1 MNQKPS
7 PSPDSRTQPLLPGCT
22 AAAGIDVS
30 KMNFHVCL
38 LTRSGARPKKGTF
51 TADAE
56 GHRKFIDWLQRV
68 SGGETVHCCLEETGT
83 YGRALAAFLHEGG
96 HFVSVVNAAL
106 IKHYGRSLN
115 VRTKNDIVD
124 AHLIAQYTL
133 ERVPARWRP
142 LAPAHEALRA
152 AARRRQQIT
161 EMITAE
167 KNHLEAASDPAVRAS
182 IEHLLTLL
190 HEEQEKIMEQMER
203 LAAEDPALAHN
214 RSLLDSIP
222 GIGALTAL
230 LLLAELPALD
240 SFESARQL
248 CAYAGLTP
256 RERQSG
262 TSVHGRTRLCKQG
275 RGGLRSLLFLPAASI
290 LSCKSGPLKA
300 FAQKLINAGKA
311 PKCAVGALMRKLMAL
326 TFAIL
331 RSGKAYN
338 PQFHFTRS
346 GSPAAPPQK
355 KMSRLALD

>member
-1 MNQKPS
+1 MNPIPRKRSS
-7 PSPDSRTQPLLPGCT
+7 PCHQPLLPGCT
-22 AAAGIDVS
+22 ASAGIDVS
-30 KMNFHVCL
+30 KKNFHVCL
-38 LTRSGARPKKGTF
+38 LTRSGARPQKGSF
-51 TADAE
+51 SADAD
-56 GHRKFIDWLQRV
+56 GHRKFTGWLQRV

-115 VRTKNDIVD
+115 VRTKNDVVD
-124 AHLIAQYTL
+124 ARLIAQYTL

-152 AARRRQQIT
+152 ASRRRQQIISL
-161 EMITAE
+161 MTAE
-167 KNHLEAASDPAVRAS
+167 KNHLEAATDPAVRAS

-190 HEEQEKIMEQMER
+190 HKEQEKIMEQMER
-203 LAAEDPALAHN
+203 LAAEDPVLAHN

-262 TSVHGRTRLCKQG
+262 TSVHGRNRLCKQG
-275 RGGLRSLLFLPAASI
+275 RGGLRSLLFLPAASL

-338 PQFHFTRS
+338 PQFHLEPS
-346 GSPAAPPQK
+346 GAPALHQQK
-355 KMSRLALD
+355 KCPV